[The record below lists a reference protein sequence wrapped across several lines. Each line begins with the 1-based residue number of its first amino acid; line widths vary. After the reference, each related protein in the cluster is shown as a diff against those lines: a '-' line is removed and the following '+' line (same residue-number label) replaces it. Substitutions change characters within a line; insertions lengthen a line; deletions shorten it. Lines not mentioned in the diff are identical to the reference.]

1 MIKDAV
7 VTLSGGTVVGAT
19 LAGGSEFAA
28 NYAISLANAFH
39 AHIAGIAFVYEP
51 VIPADVIGGISGGM
65 SNDIDVQRQ
74 ENSTS
79 AKTAANRFEE
89 AARTAGVS
97 FETRLADASAAGAA
111 DLFGRIARRFDM
123 AIVGQARREQGASE
137 ELLIE
142 GVLFGSGRPVIIVPV
157 IQSRGLTLERVVV
170 CWDGSRPAARAIA
183 DAMPFLTRAKAI
195 DIVVVTGERDRSGE
209 ITGKYMRAHLAR
221 HGIKTEIKHIKAGG
235 ADAQNAIQ
243 SYTADIG
250 ADFMV
255 MGGYHHSRLREF
267 ILGGVTRGILK
278 SMTVPVFMSR

>member
-7 VTLSGGTVVGAT
+7 VTLSGGTVTGTT

-28 NYAISLANAFH
+28 NYAISLAGAFD
-39 AHIAGIAFVYEP
+39 AHLAGIAFVYEP
-51 VIPADVIGGISGGM
+51 VIPADVIGGMTS
-65 SNDIDVQRQ
+65 DIDIQRQ
-74 ENSTS
+74 ENSAS

-89 AARTAGVS
+89 AARAAGVS

-111 DLFGRIARRFDM
+111 DLFGRIARRFDL

-142 GVLFGSGRPVIIVPV
+142 GALFGSGRPVIIVPV

-183 DAMPFLTRAKAI
+183 DAMPFLTRAKAV

-221 HGIKTEIKHIKAGG
+221 HGIDTEIKHIKAGG

-255 MGGYHHSRLREF
+255 MGGYHHSRLRVF